1 MGLWGGGLSGE
12 PWAFGETVTVLGIEE
27 RMEVWAK
34 GGRSLLEKVW
44 KDVVWEERELE
55 QSRGAEL
62 LRQGSHDHC
71 CDEIDASHL
80 LLLSIYTTPSMEA
93 AQPERR
99 TDRCFDPGLE
109 SWWDL
114 PIAMRKSKCRV
125 RDPRALRG

>member
-1 MGLWGGGLSGE
+1 MPWLGNRNPRANSLDKLSIGDRVGVE
-12 PWAFGETVTVLGIEE
+12 GPP
-27 RMEVWAK
+27 M
-34 GGRSLLEKVW
+34 
-44 KDVVWEERELE
+44 E